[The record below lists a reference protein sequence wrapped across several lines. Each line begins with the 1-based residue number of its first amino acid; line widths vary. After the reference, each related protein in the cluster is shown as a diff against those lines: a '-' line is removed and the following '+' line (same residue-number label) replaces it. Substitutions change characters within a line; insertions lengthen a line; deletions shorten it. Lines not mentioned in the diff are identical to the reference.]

1 VSRSRFVVELSAAP
15 VTAFPW
21 RRVLG
26 RDAGVRGRRAVLRTS
41 QGEAP
46 ASIREPG
53 LRIIGG
59 GGGMDGVCVR
69 FVAVLSSF
77 SAAAPTGVT

>member
-1 VSRSRFVVELSAAP
+1 MSRSRFVVELSAAP

-41 QGEAP
+41 QGEDP
-46 ASIREPG
+46 AFIREPG

-59 GGGMDGVCVR
+59 GRGIDRVNVR
-69 FVAVLSSF
+69 FVTVLRSS
-77 SAAAPTGVT
+77 SAAASAGVT